1 MKYAIVLGLVGVM
14 GFAMGCEE
22 TPTTTTSSSSSG
34 AGGESTVSSS
44 SSSSGM
50 GGMGTGGMGTGGM
63 GTGGMGTGG
72 MGTGGMGTGGMGT
85 GGMGTGGMGTGGMG
99 TGGAGGSGLVCDDAT
114 VVDKDDPAM
123 RCANGVPTDVA
134 TPIMAPANMVWA
146 SAVAMNGVS
155 SEYSMGVNPMDY
167 HAVQA
172 TGAPNVYP
180 ESGDRPEA
188 WASAMEDNQVE
199 FIKVT
204 YATPVVAK
212 AVWVYETLNPGAI
225 SKITITAMDG
235 DHVVYTKATP
245 ATVGTCSHILSASTK
260 TCSPISAVRV
270 ELDSPK
276 VTGFN
281 EIDAIGLV
289 PAQ

>member
-1 MKYAIVLGLVGVM
+1 MKYAIVLGLVGALA
-14 GFAMGCEE
+14 FAAGCSDD
-22 TPTTTTSSSSSG
+22 PKTTDTSSSSSG

-50 GGMGTGGMGTGGM
+50 GGM

-123 RCANGVPTDVA
+123 RCANGNPVNVNTA
-134 TPIMAPANMVWA
+134 IQAPANMVWA

-155 SEYSMGVNPMDY
+155 SEYSSGNMTY
-167 HAVQA
+167 HAIQA
-172 TGAPNVYP
+172 TGAPDVYP
-180 ESGDRPEA
+180 DSGDRPEA

-204 YATPVVAK
+204 YATPVMAK
-212 AVWVYETLNPGAI
+212 AVWVYETFNPGAI

-270 ELDSPK
+270 DLDSPK
-276 VTGFN
+276 VPGFN